1 MPSTQTREAAPR
13 GRNHQ
18 SPRHAQTE
26 GINRPGGRSPGPQA
40 EAVLLDRRYFA
51 LSTDEFKRFKAMLD
65 RPAEGQ
71 STAAPPAPNQTAV
84 GGIMPAAGA
93 VGSPEKLSADHDLT
107 AF

>member
-26 GINRPGGRSPGPQA
+26 GINRPGGRSPGPHA

-65 RPAEGQ
+65 RPPKDNPRLRRLLQ
-71 STAAPPAPNQTAV
+71 TKPPW
-84 GGIMPAAGA
+84 
-93 VGSPEKLSADHDLT
+93 ER
-107 AF
+107 